1 MTRRS
6 KSHRR
11 KRVSRKRV
19 SPLRAQRSAL
29 SRKRVSRKRV
39 SRKRVSRKMKR
50 KRHISY
56 SVNKDLQDEIN
67 HFDTMRLAE
76 AKRVL
81 ANEETQKAIQELD
94 EARSETQK
102 AIQELNDFY
111 RENQESCFQAI
122 LRELKRK

>member
-19 SPLRAQRSAL
+19 S
-29 SRKRVSRKRV
+29 RKRVSRKRV
-39 SRKRVSRKMKR
+39 GRKMKR

-56 SVNKDLQDEIN
+56 SVNTADKDLQNDIN
-67 HFDTMRLAE
+67 YLASTSLVAKAKLRLAE
-76 AKRVL
+76 ANL
-81 ANEETQKAIQELD
+81 A
-94 EARSETQK
+94 EARLETQK

-122 LRELKRK
+122 LRELKRKQV